1 MSRTLRYVCLGALL
15 ILCAHSQTSLQLSI
29 DSFDLVW
36 KTINEKHFDP
46 KLNGVDWI
54 AAREE
59 IRPKVAAS
67 TTPEQARQHMETLLA
82 RLGHSH
88 VGIIPAEAYRDL
100 NAPRLDGQSGL
111 KFEIIGGDAILAN
124 TAQAGSIIRE
134 VNGRR
139 VRDRITRATSE
150 TTKRL
155 AVRNMLSG
163 NPGET
168 LELLLEDEQGKISST
183 QIELTKPTTRL
194 AQFGHLPAIPLDLH
208 YEQLNPQ
215 TGLIRISSFFD
226 PEALQDLLK
235 QATTA
240 CRKCRGLIIDLRDNP
255 GGIGA
260 LATAVTG
267 WFIDKSATLGTL
279 HFRQTKLQLIA
290 NPRPEPFL
298 GKVAVLINSGSAST
312 AEFLAA
318 GLQDIHRGRIFG
330 QPSAGMAL
338 PSAIEKLPT
347 GDGFQYTTADYITAG
362 GKHIEGIGVKPD
374 ALIQP
379 TRQQLQ
385 LNIDPVL
392 ATARTWIEEK
402 E

>member
-15 ILCAHSQTSLQLSI
+15 ILCAQSQTTLQLSL
-29 DSFDLVW
+29 DSFDHVW

-46 KLNGVDWI
+46 KLNGIDWN

-59 IRPKVAAS
+59 LRPKVAAAS
-67 TTPEQARQHMETLLA
+67 TKEEARQHTEALLA
-82 RLGHSH
+82 KLGHSH

-100 NAPRLDGQSGL
+100 DSPRLDGQSGL

-124 TAQAGSIIRE
+124 TPHAGAVIRE

-139 VRDRITRATSE
+139 VRDRIARAT
-150 TTKRL
+150 TPTLKRI

-168 LELLLEDEQGKISST
+168 LELLLENEQGTIAAHKV
-183 QIELTKPTTRL
+183 ELTKPSTRL
-194 AQFGHLPAIPLDLH
+194 AQFGHLPPIPLDLH
-208 YEQLNPQ
+208 FEQLGAQ
-215 TGLIRISSFFD
+215 SGYIRISSFFD
-226 PEALQDLLK
+226 PEALQDLFK
-235 QATTA
+235 QATTT
-240 CRKCRGLIIDLRDNP
+240 CNKCRGLIIDLRDNP

-267 WFIDKSATLGTL
+267 WFIEKSATLGTL
-279 HFRQTKLQLIA
+279 YFRQTKLQLIA
-290 NPRPEPFL
+290 NPRPVPFL
-298 GKVAVLINSGSAST
+298 GKVAVLINANSIST

-318 GLQDIHRGRIFG
+318 GLKDIHRAKVFG
-330 QPSAGMAL
+330 QTTAGMAL
-338 PSAIEKLPT
+338 PSAIEMLPT

-362 GKHIEGIGVKPD
+362 GKHIEGIGVTPD
-374 ALIQP
+374 VLIEP
-379 TRQQLQ
+379 TRQQLT
-385 LNIDPVL
+385 NKIDPAL
-392 ATARTWIEEK
+392 QAARHWIDEK